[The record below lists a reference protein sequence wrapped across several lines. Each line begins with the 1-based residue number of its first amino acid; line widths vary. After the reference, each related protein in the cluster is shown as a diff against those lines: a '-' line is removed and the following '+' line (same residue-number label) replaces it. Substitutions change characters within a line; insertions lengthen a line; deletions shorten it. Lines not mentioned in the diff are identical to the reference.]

1 MLAAPKAASVW
12 PSEPAFAVPLS
23 ASPAHPLT
31 GPKGS
36 VVVQRLKSRQQFQAV
51 MAGALVAK
59 TPHFALHRVALDAA
73 HAGAHAHRALFPVA
87 DAWLGV
93 LLPKR
98 WARRAVT
105 RNAIRRQIYE
115 AAREKAHQL
124 PQAAW
129 VVRLRSEFSRKQFV
143 SATSEPLKRAVRAEL
158 DQLLG
163 RVSLRAPAVPMPN
176 TGLSALPEV
185 PHAV

>member
-1 MLAAPKAASVW
+1 M
-12 PSEPAFAVPLS
+12 
-23 ASPAHPLT
+23 
-31 GPKGS
+31 
-36 VVVQRLKSRQQFQAV
+36 VQRLKSRQQFQAV

-73 HAGAHAHRALFPVA
+73 HESAHAGRALFPVA
-87 DAWLGV
+87 DTWLGV

-124 PQAAW
+124 PQAAL
-129 VVRLRSEFSRKQFV
+129 VVRLRTEFSRKQFV
-143 SATSEPLKRAVRAEL
+143 SATSDALKRAVRAEL
-158 DQLLG
+158 NQLLD
-163 RVSLRAPAVPMPN
+163 RVAPKVPAAQAP
-176 TGLSALPEV
+176 SACTPVSPEL

>member
-1 MLAAPKAASVW
+1 M
-12 PSEPAFAVPLS
+12 
-23 ASPAHPLT
+23 
-31 GPKGS
+31 
-36 VVVQRLKSRQQFQAV
+36 VVQRLKSRQQFQAV
-51 MAGALVAK
+51 MAGAVVAK

-73 HAGAHAHRALFPVA
+73 HAGMDAPESRPLFPVA
-87 DAWLGV
+87 GAWLGV

-115 AAREKAHQL
+115 ATRAQAPLL

-143 SATSEPLKRAVRAEL
+143 SATSEPLKRAVRTEL

-163 RVSLRAPAVPMPN
+163 RVLLRAPLVKAV
-176 TGLSALPEV
+176 GASLSVAPAVSSAPTVKPEV

>member
-1 MLAAPKAASVW
+1 
-12 PSEPAFAVPLS
+12 
-23 ASPAHPLT
+23 
-31 GPKGS
+31 
-36 VVVQRLKSRQQFQAV
+36 VVQRLKSRQQFQAV

-59 TPHFALHRVALDAA
+59 TPHFALHRVALDVAHESA
-73 HAGAHAHRALFPVA
+73 HAGRELFPVA

-115 AAREKAHQL
+115 AARDKANQL
-124 PQAAW
+124 PQAAL
-129 VVRLRSEFSRKQFV
+129 VVRLRTEFSRKQFV
-143 SATSEPLKRAVRAEL
+143 SATSDALKRAVRTEL

-163 RVSLRAPAVPMPN
+163 RVAQRVPVVTAPSPATPD
-176 TGLSALPEV
+176 LPEV
-185 PHAV
+185 SHAV

>member
-1 MLAAPKAASVW
+1 M
-12 PSEPAFAVPLS
+12 
-23 ASPAHPLT
+23 
-31 GPKGS
+31 
-36 VVVQRLKSRQQFQAV
+36 QRLRSRQQFQAV
-51 MAGALVAK
+51 MAGAPVAK

-73 HAGAHAHRALFPVA
+73 REGRPLFPVA

-115 AAREKAHQL
+115 ASRERAAAL
-124 PQAAW
+124 PQAAL
-129 VVRLRSEFSRKQFV
+129 VVRLRTEFSRKQFV
-143 SATSEPLKRAVRAEL
+143 SATSDVLKRAVRAEL
-158 DQLLG
+158 DQLLDRACTG
-163 RVSLRAPAVPMPN
+163 RSDAASRPRASLAAMPAPAPTEP
-176 TGLSALPEV
+176 

>member
-1 MLAAPKAASVW
+1 M
-12 PSEPAFAVPLS
+12 PLP

-31 GPKGS
+31 GPEGS
-36 VVVQRLKSRQQFQAV
+36 AVVQRLKSRQQFQAV

-73 HAGAHAHRALFPVA
+73 HEGAHEGRALFPVT
-87 DAWLGV
+87 DVWLGV

-115 AAREKAHQL
+115 AAREKAPQL
-124 PQAAW
+124 PQAAL
-129 VVRLRSEFSRKQFV
+129 VVRLRTEFSRKQFV
-143 SATSEPLKRAVRAEL
+143 SATSDALKRAVRAEL
-158 DQLLG
+158 NHLLD
-163 RVSLRAPAVPMPN
+163 RVAPKVPVAQVP
-176 TGLSALPEV
+176 SPCAPISPERSHV
-185 PHAV
+185 V

>member
-1 MLAAPKAASVW
+1 V
-12 PSEPAFAVPLS
+12 PAFLC
-23 ASPAHPLT
+23 PARLPSNA
-31 GPKGS
+31 GGCS
-36 VVVQRLKSRQQFQAV
+36 VTQRLRSRPQFQAV
-51 MAGALVAK
+51 MAGAPVAK
-59 TPHFALHRVALDAA
+59 TPHFALHRAALDVPVE
-73 HAGAHAHRALFPVA
+73 GKALFPVA

-115 AAREKAHQL
+115 VARHRAAPL

-143 SATSEPLKRAVRAEL
+143 SATSDALKQAVRAEL
-158 DQLLG
+158 EQLL
-163 RVSLRAPAVPMPN
+163 SRAQLPRPVLPAE
-176 TGLSALPEV
+176 ARD
-185 PHAV
+185 AV

>member
-1 MLAAPKAASVW
+1 
-12 PSEPAFAVPLS
+12 
-23 ASPAHPLT
+23 
-31 GPKGS
+31 
-36 VVVQRLKSRQQFQAV
+36 
-51 MAGALVAK
+51 MAGAPVTK
-59 TPHFALHRVALDAA
+59 TPHFALHRVALDA
-73 HAGAHAHRALFPVA
+73 HVEGAPLFPVA

-115 AAREKAHQL
+115 VERHLPEAL

-143 SATSEPLKRAVRAEL
+143 SATSDALKRTVRAEL
-158 DQLLG
+158 EQLLARAMPPKAAP
-163 RVSLRAPAVPMPN
+163 RV
-176 TGLSALPEV
+176 EV
-185 PHAV
+185 RDVV